1 MENQKRDSKNSNL
14 PKEWRFVHNHPTN
27 FIIGDPSRV
36 ITTRNSL
43 RNICGNLAFLSQIEP
58 KNFHEAEFDEYW
70 LLVMQE

>member
-36 ITTRNSL
+36 IATRNSI
-43 RNICGNLAFLSQIEP
+43 RNIYRNLAFLSQIEL
-58 KNFHEAEFDEYW
+58 KNFYEAEFNKHW
-70 LLVMQE
+70 F